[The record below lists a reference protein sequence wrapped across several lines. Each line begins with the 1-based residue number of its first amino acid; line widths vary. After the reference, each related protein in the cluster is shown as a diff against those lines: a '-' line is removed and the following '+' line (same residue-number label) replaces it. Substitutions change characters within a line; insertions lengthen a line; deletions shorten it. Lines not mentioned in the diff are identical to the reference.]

1 MTDNASARAVRMNS
15 PTCQVHA
22 VVVSCDSDPERLAVQ
37 FERLLPQVA
46 TIVWVDNASPVSL
59 RQLQVRWPAHRLH
72 VIWLGGNLGI
82 GAAQNRG
89 IAWALEHG
97 ATHVLLMDDDSL
109 PAPDMVQRL
118 LQALEAHPQTAAA
131 GPRHFDPRR
140 GLACTPFR
148 RLQRGRLRTLECSD
162 AQQVWE
168 VDDLIASGCLIPASV
183 LRSVGPMRE
192 DLFIDWVDIEW
203 CLRARALGYRVVGSC
218 AALLEHT
225 LGDRV
230 IRVLGKEISLHA
242 PWRHYYQARNLVLIL
257 RSSPMGRW
265 AKTHMVLR
273 QIKRFFVF
281 STLVPGRWAYFRM
294 WVKGCVHGWQGRTGP
309 LVRPTRD

>member
-1 MTDNASARAVRMNS
+1 MNASVS
-15 PTCQVHA
+15 HVYA
-22 VVVSCDSDPERLAVQ
+22 VVVSYGSDPEQLAAQ
-37 FERLLPQVA
+37 FERLLPQVV

-59 RQLQVRWPAHRLH
+59 RQLQARWPAHRLH
-72 VIWLGGNLGI
+72 AIWLEGNLGI

-97 ATHVLLMDDDSL
+97 ASHVLLMDDDSL
-109 PAPDMVQRL
+109 PAPDMVQCL
-118 LQALEAHPQTAAA
+118 LEALEAHPQAAAA

-140 GLACTPFR
+140 GLARTPFR

-183 LRSVGPMRE
+183 LRTVGLMRE

-203 CLRARALGYRVVGSC
+203 CLRARALGYRVLGSC

-230 IRVLGKEISLHA
+230 IRVWGKEISLHA
-242 PWRHYYQARNLVLIL
+242 PWRHYYQARNLVLVL
-257 RSSPMGRW
+257 RSSPMGRG
-265 AKTHMVLR
+265 AKIHMALR
-273 QIKRFFVF
+273 QLKRFLVF

-309 LVRPTRD
+309 LVLPARD